1 MTPAVEFG
9 AVLCS
14 ADGLARMPEPY
25 PAGLGFLAFPGEAFE
40 SQELRMK
47 LHKVVSGKV
56 AVMPRELLAYEMIS
70 LLPEQNLALK
80 IEFARVFRAR
90 CKRALELRSGEVGL
104 RIDWER
110 MQAEEGYRDALRQ
123 LLRGT
128 FGILD
133 EFHLKLRLALRLPGN
148 AAAYMR
154 FLREMQF
161 PGLVFS
167 LECTPGAVETDA
179 LHTLRFYSDFFAL
192 HPDPETGRG
201 WSVDEIRKLAG
212 EAGTL
217 CVSPRRF
224 GIVTDDVPAAAVLAE
239 EFRRPAVVP
248 EENREVKS
256 C

>member
-1 MTPAVEFG
+1 MKPAVEFG
-9 AVLCS
+9 AVFPS
-14 ADGLARMPEPY
+14 AEGFARMPEPY
-25 PAGLGFLAFPGEAFE
+25 PAGLGFLALPGEAFE
-40 SQELRMK
+40 RQELRMK
-47 LHKVVSGKV
+47 LHKIVSGKV
-56 AVMPRELLAYEMIS
+56 AVIPRELIGYEMAS

-80 IEFARVFRAR
+80 VEFARVFRAR
-90 CKRALELRSGEVGL
+90 CKRAVELRCGEVGF

-110 MQAEEGYRDALRQ
+110 MRSEPVYREAQLR

-133 EFHLKLRLALRLPGN
+133 EFHLKLRIAFRLPGD
-148 AAAYMR
+148 AAAYVR
-154 FLREMQF
+154 FLREMLF

-167 LECTPGAVETDA
+167 LECTPGSVETEA
-179 LHTLRFYSDFFAL
+179 LHTLRFYSDFFVL
-192 HPDPETGRG
+192 HPEPETGRG
-201 WSVDEIRKLAG
+201 WSADEIRKLAG

-224 GIVTDDVPAAAVLAE
+224 GIVTDEVQAVAALAE

-248 EENREVKS
+248 PENREKES

>member
-1 MTPAVEFG
+1 MKPAVEFG
-9 AVLCS
+9 AVFAS
-14 ADGLARMPEPY
+14 TEGFARMPEPY
-25 PAGLGFLAFPGEAFE
+25 PAGLGFLMFPGDALE

-47 LHKVVSGKV
+47 LHKIVSGKV
-56 AVMPRELLAYEMIS
+56 AVVPRELLSYEMVS

-80 IEFARVFRAR
+80 VEFARVFRAR
-90 CKRALELRSGEVGL
+90 CKRALELRSSEVGL

-110 MQAEEGYRDALRQ
+110 MQTERSYREALLL

-133 EFHLKLRLALRLPGN
+133 EYRLKLRIALRLPGD
-148 AAAYMR
+148 AEAYVR
-154 FLREMQF
+154 FLREMLF

-167 LECTPGAVETDA
+167 LECTPGSVEAET
-179 LHTLRFYSDFFAL
+179 LHALRFYSDCFVL

-201 WSVDEIRKLAG
+201 WSADEIRKLA
-212 EAGTL
+212 EDAGTL

-224 GIVTDDVPAAAVLAE
+224 GVVTGDVHGVAALAE
-239 EFRRPAVVP
+239 EFRHAAAAPP
-248 EENREVKS
+248 EIREKES